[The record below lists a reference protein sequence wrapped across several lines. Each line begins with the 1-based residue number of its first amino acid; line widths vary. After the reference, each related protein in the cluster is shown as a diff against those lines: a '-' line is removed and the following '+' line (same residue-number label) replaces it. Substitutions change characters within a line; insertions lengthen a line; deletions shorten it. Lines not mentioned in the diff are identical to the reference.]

1 MRLLKTDKMKQLLLF
16 SFALLGTPLCAQ
28 VFMRPFENAGTLA
41 LGGATV
47 AYANLSLAA
56 NNEALL
62 GKEPALGFVASSA
75 IPYSISGWN
84 TAQIQGVVP
93 IGSNSGLG
101 IDLNHSGAEA
111 YAEQRMRIQYGRRL
125 GQKIYLGAGF
135 DVLRIS
141 QSEYG
146 SATAATFGLGALAQV
161 LPEVCIGARVNNPI
175 QQKLNGEQLPT
186 SLRLGASWQASTLFS
201 MLFETE
207 KILDRP
213 VQIKFGAEYLP
224 LNVLAVRIGTRTNP
238 SRISFGLGLRLKNG
252 LRLDAAS
259 EWHPVLGTTPAL
271 AISWCKKSYTRK

>member
-1 MRLLKTDKMKQLLLF
+1 MKQLLLF

-146 SATAATFGLGALAQV
+146 SATAATFGLGALA
-161 LPEVCIGARVNNPI
+161 
-175 QQKLNGEQLPT
+175 
-186 SLRLGASWQASTLFS
+186 
-201 MLFETE
+201 
-207 KILDRP
+207 
-213 VQIKFGAEYLP
+213 
-224 LNVLAVRIGTRTNP
+224 
-238 SRISFGLGLRLKNG
+238 
-252 LRLDAAS
+252 
-259 EWHPVLGTTPAL
+259 
-271 AISWCKKSYTRK
+271 